1 MLQKLMNEID
11 ARGVAEDNALKR
23 LVNETMRLSSKDEQR
38 KRRDLALRRLYH
50 ELMEE
55 DDGNA
60 PLEEVTY
67 ILSHIIYL
75 CLSYA
80 LYYELFSM

>member
-1 MLQKLMNEID
+1 MNEID

-55 DDGNA
+55 DDGSA
-60 PLEEVTY
+60 PLEEVDLHSVVY
-67 ILSHIIYL
+67 YLFMSILRSII
-75 CLSYA
+75 
-80 LYYELFSM
+80 